1 MPFTLNS
8 VSLGKL
14 AVFGIINNQ
23 APFFISGGKHTTGNV
38 VRKALNKPKFL
49 ARVFG
54 IPLSFINRIRT
65 LLLGIRSTN
74 IDPLDPAKVKDFC
87 DETIDQYY
95 SLFPWAPMN
104 PTLHMLLAHLPE
116 ILENVPEGMKLGYFS
131 EEPLES
137 SHKQIRQFAKTK
149 ASAKTRQLRLKNVF
163 QRQLDICNPKV
174 LKKLAKYHKKPQ
186 VRYPKELE
194 DLQKTLDYDDDDDED
209 ETMDTSQ

>member
-1 MPFTLNS
+1 M
-8 VSLGKL
+8 
-14 AVFGIINNQ
+14 
-23 APFFISGGKHTTGNV
+23 
-38 VRKALNKPKFL
+38 RKALNKPKFL

-65 LLLGIRSTN
+65 LLLAIRSTN

-87 DETIDQYY
+87 DDTIDQYY
-95 SLFPWAPMN
+95 LLFPWAPMN

-116 ILENVPEGMKLGYFS
+116 ILENVPEGMKIGYFS

-149 ASAKTRQLRLKNVF
+149 ASSKTRQIRLKNVF
-163 QRQLDICNPKV
+163 QRQLDISNPKV

-186 VRYPKELE
+186 TKYPKELY
-194 DLQKTLDYDDDDDED
+194 DLQIDDEDDD